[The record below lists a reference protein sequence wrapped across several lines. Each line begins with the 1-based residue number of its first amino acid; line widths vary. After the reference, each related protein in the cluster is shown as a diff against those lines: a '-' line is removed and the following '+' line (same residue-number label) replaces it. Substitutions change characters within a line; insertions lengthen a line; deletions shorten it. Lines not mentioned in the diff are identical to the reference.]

1 MKTYPGS
8 SEANELQE
16 LCNPW
21 WQKRHD
27 QIKRPHSE
35 LYSTLK
41 MRLELVIFLG
51 PISVLQNLPA
61 SSKTQKYILFLTIMY
76 GPYEIEV

>member
-21 WQKRHD
+21 GQKRHD
-27 QIKRPHSE
+27 QIERPHSE

-41 MRLELVIFLG
+41 MRLELVIFL
-51 PISVLQNLPA
+51 
-61 SSKTQKYILFLTIMY
+61 
-76 GPYEIEV
+76 